1 MNIVQM
7 AAHRMAF
14 DSQAL
19 KVASQNMAFLNV
31 PKYQAVRLAP
41 LRFDDSLQPQDM
53 RRTDPKHLS
62 FKGET
67 WGGFAVKTAATGEK
81 TLNGNTVSYREELR
95 EANEAKLSH
104 LQMTNIIQS
113 QVQMLELVLKK

>member
-81 TLNGNTVSYREELR
+81 TSSSLKCKCLNWFSKNKERNR
-95 EANEAKLSH
+95 KC
-104 LQMTNIIQS
+104 
-113 QVQMLELVLKK
+113 